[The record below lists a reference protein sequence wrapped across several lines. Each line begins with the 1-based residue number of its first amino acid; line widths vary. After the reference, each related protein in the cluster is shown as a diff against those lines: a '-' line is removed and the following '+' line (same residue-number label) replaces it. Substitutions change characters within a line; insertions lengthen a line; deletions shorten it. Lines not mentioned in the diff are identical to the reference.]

1 MDLVFGECILSTF
14 GSNRAHAINSCWAR
28 SVLLKVRFGD
38 LQVPVCSMGLGYSQ
52 YVCVS
57 GEKGDTIYEEMNGG
71 MHKTLILREIV
82 YDGSEKM
89 GRIPS
94 RNGREDVFPS
104 QSPNIVT
111 VTVSD
116 DKEEFSSQEMIAA
129 LKTFSWDK

>member
-1 MDLVFGECILSTF
+1 MDLVFGECILSTS
-14 GSNRAHAINSCWAR
+14 GSNKAHVINSYWVR

-38 LQVPVCSMGLGYSQ
+38 LQVPVCSMGLGYRQ

-57 GEKGDTIYEEMNGG
+57 GEKGGTIYEMIGG
-71 MHKTLILREIV
+71 MHKTLILRGIV

-89 GRIPS
+89 GKS
-94 RNGREDVFPS
+94 LSSYGREDVFPS
-104 QSPNIVT
+104 QSPNIVI

-116 DKEEFSSQEMIAA
+116 DKEEFNSQEMIAA

>member
-1 MDLVFGECILSTF
+1 MLSTS
-14 GSNRAHAINSCWAR
+14 GSNGSHAINYCWAR

-38 LQVPVCSMGLGYSQ
+38 LQVPICSMGLGYSQ

-57 GEKGDTIYEEMNGG
+57 GEKGDTIYEEMIGG
-71 MHKTLILREIV
+71 MHKTLILRGIV

-89 GRIPS
+89 GRSPS
-94 RNGREDVFPS
+94 SYGREDVFPS

-116 DKEEFSSQEMIAA
+116 DKEEFNSQEMITA